1 MSGDRHASRRTQGH
15 HGIRAGTTIAP
26 MSVDLPGRFR
36 LTVLGCSNAVPHPL
50 SPASGYLVE
59 WEETAILLDI
69 GQGVV
74 RRLQGMLDPRSLSG
88 VIVGHMH
95 ADHYF
100 DLVGLRYLYPWAG
113 RGENRLPIH
122 LPPGGQDRLVAL
134 ADAISERPAFFDDA
148 FEVAEY
154 DSDTTLRVGP
164 LTVRFHRSQHY
175 VPAWATSIEAPDGT
189 RLAYTG
195 DSGPS
200 DEMIEFTR
208 GADLLLVE
216 AALRSAAD
224 DDPRRGHLTAEEA
237 IDLARGAQ
245 VKAALIVHYDPARR
259 AQLDELCESAGPWI
273 RTALAGLT
281 RTVPARAMPPV
292 VTSPSVAAP

>member
-1 MSGDRHASRRTQGH
+1 
-15 HGIRAGTTIAP
+15 
-26 MSVDLPGRFR
+26 
-36 LTVLGCSNAVPHPL
+36 
-50 SPASGYLVE
+50 VE

-74 RRLQGMLDPRSLSG
+74 RRLQGVLDPRSLSG

-189 RLAYTG
+189 RIAYTG

-245 VKAALIVHYDPARR
+245 VGAALIVHYDPGRR
-259 AQLDELCESAGPWI
+259 AQLDELCEAAGPWI
-273 RTALAGLT
+273 HTAVAGLT
-281 RTVPARAMPPV
+281 RTVPARATPPV